1 MLAVV
6 GYQNSGCAL
15 AIACVMF
22 FLLTLIAEILK
33 D

>member
-1 MLAVV
+1 MLAVA
-6 GYQNSGCAL
+6 GYQNSGSAL

-22 FLLTLIAEILK
+22 FLLTLITEILE